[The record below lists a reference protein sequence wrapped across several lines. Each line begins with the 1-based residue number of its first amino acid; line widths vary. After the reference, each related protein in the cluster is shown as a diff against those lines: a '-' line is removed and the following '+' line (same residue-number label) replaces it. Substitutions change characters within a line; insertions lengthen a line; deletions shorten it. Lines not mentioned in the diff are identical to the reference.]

1 MTRTVAL
8 LDLGVG
14 NLHSVERALT
24 FAARSCTKTLEIRRG
39 LAAEELLSADAIVA
53 PGQGGFSVGAS
64 ALAGGV
70 GDSLMKAL
78 RQGTPYFGICLGLQ
92 LLFETSEEAPG
103 AKGLGWFRGSVKALD
118 PTGVKIP
125 HMGWNQVQAVGLPHR
140 YLQALGDDGS
150 WAYFIHSF
158 HAQPEE
164 EVLVATCTHG
174 DNLVTAA
181 VHRDNVFATQF
192 HPEKSQAGG
201 LRMLTAFL
209 EDCP

>member
-14 NLHSVERALT
+14 NLHSVERALA
-24 FAARSCTKTLEIRRG
+24 FAARSCGSSIEIRRG
-39 LAAEELLSADAIVA
+39 LAPDELAAADAIVA
-53 PGQGGFSVGAS
+53 PGQGGFSVGAA
-64 ALAGGV
+64 ALAGGLGEV
-70 GDSLMKAL
+70 LVQEL

-125 HMGWNQVQAVGLPHR
+125 HMGWNQVEAVGAPHR
-140 YLQALGDDGS
+140 YLQALGGDGS

-158 HAQPEE
+158 HAQAKED
-164 EVLVATCTHG
+164 VVVATCSHG
-174 DNLVTAA
+174 NNLVTAA